1 MSDNESQEERRAS
14 QRRNNRRC
22 RRRRNIP
29 LPSKLEVTGGHL
41 QSNWKKFRRLWDSYE
56 IVTELKEDQG
66 FRSATFLSCAGSEGL
81 DIFGGLPFDNEEER
95 TKSWYSTAKVWRI
108 LHWRKTKQKL
118 LSLMCYE
125 TSSCRRV
132 SGNFVCDLKKLIK
145 SCIFGHGRETSS
157 RPNCTGCEK
166 WEPRNKTVSNK
177 KSDFSQY
184 SREMQGFWNELATE
198 YGHEDR
204 KWGYQCHPWKQKK
217 RKLTKCKYCE
227 KDRYSFVIVF

>member
-14 QRRNNRRC
+14 QRRNSGRS

-95 TKSWYSTAKVWRI
+95 KNLDTVQQKFEEFCI
-108 LHWRKTKQKL
+108 GEKQQQL

-132 SGNFVCDLKKLIK
+132 SGKNL
-145 SCIFGHGRETSS
+145 
-157 RPNCTGCEK
+157 
-166 WEPRNKTVSNK
+166 
-177 KSDFSQY
+177 
-184 SREMQGFWNELATE
+184 
-198 YGHEDR
+198 
-204 KWGYQCHPWKQKK
+204 
-217 RKLTKCKYCE
+217 
-227 KDRYSFVIVF
+227 

>member
-95 TKSWYSTAKVWRI
+95 TKSWHSTAKVWRI

-132 SGNFVCDLKKLIK
+132 SGKFCLWFEEAHQVLHFWTWKRDFFKTKLYWVWK
-145 SCIFGHGRETSS
+145 MRASEQ
-157 RPNCTGCEK
+157 NC
-166 WEPRNKTVSNK
+166 
-177 KSDFSQY
+177 
-184 SREMQGFWNELATE
+184 
-198 YGHEDR
+198 
-204 KWGYQCHPWKQKK
+204 
-217 RKLTKCKYCE
+217 
-227 KDRYSFVIVF
+227 